1 MLLCTVVAPVWP
13 ERQLP
18 ELAGKPMV
26 QLRELHGGRVLVAL
40 DLMEAGVGATVTVV
54 TGQPAQQIVP
64 GLPVDAVVTAI
75 VAVAAPAV

>member
-1 MLLCTVVAPVWP
+1 MLLCTVLSPVWP

-26 QLRELHGGRVLVAL
+26 QLRELHGGSVVVAL
-40 DLMEAGVGATVTVV
+40 DLIQAGIGATVTVV
-54 TGQPAQQIVP
+54 TGQPAQQIAQ

-75 VAVAAPAV
+75 VAVAKSTT